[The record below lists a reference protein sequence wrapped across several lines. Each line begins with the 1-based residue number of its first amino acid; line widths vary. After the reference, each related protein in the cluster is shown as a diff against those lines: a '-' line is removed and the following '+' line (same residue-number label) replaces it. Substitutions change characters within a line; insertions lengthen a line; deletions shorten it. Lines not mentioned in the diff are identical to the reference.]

1 MMRIV
6 FCGTPSF
13 AVPTL
18 KRLLAQPD
26 IEIVDVIT
34 QPDRP
39 RGRGQ
44 DVSFSAVKETA
55 PELAARLSEVGASL
69 MVETL
74 RGLAAGTIAAKA
86 QNHGEASN
94 APMLKKEDGRIDWK
108 RSAREIYNR
117 MRGFAPWPG
126 AYTTF
131 RGQT

>member
-26 IEIVDVIT
+26 IEIVGVIT

-44 DVSFSAVKETA
+44 DVSFSAVKEA
-55 PELAARLSEVGASL
+55 ALAAKLAGHQPEKIRALGAETLLRKLAPDAVAIIAYGQNIPGELVPFPRLGWIHLHASL
-69 MVETL
+69 V
-74 RGLAAGTIAAKA
+74 A
-86 QNHGEASN
+86 Q
-94 APMLKKEDGRIDWK
+94 
-108 RSAREIYNR
+108 
-117 MRGFAPWPG
+117 
-126 AYTTF
+126 
-131 RGQT
+131 